1 MTTTPLPQAQQQ
13 QQGPEMRLR
22 LEPRVLVGEGHR
34 SAWHVRVPIIV
45 YRPISLKH
53 HDVEILITRSEINN
67 KRSFGPVARPI

>member
-1 MTTTPLPQAQQQ
+1 M
-13 QQGPEMRLR
+13 G
-22 LEPRVLVGEGHR
+22 EPKACHIYVIVLVGEGHR

-45 YRPISLKH
+45 YRPISLKPLH